1 MTPERRKLVLESWK
15 LLAPHSEQF
24 GTAFYRRLFE
34 IDPKLRLLFA
44 STILEE
50 QIHKLTTML
59 DLIVHWLDVPERLV
73 PVLKQLGA
81 RHANYGVTDD
91 HFAKVGSALI
101 GAMEEQLGDRFTNE
115 ARSAWNE
122 AYLLIS
128 ALMRRG
134 AAKVSGAFPVF
145 ALDPASSEQQ
155 GDAA

>member
-15 LLAPHSEQF
+15 LLAPYSEQF

-34 IDPKLRLLFA
+34 IDPELRLLFA

-134 AAKVSGAFPVF
+134 AAKVSGAFSVF
-145 ALDPASSEQQ
+145 TLDPASSEQQ